1 MTLTDKSKLFI
12 KEAVT
17 KVTTYVALAIAAF
30 AQLAEHAQDL
40 HNNWPQLMALLPP
53 TPYIVSLSH
62 AVDTVLAVL
71 VVYTR
76 VRRMLK
82 PAP

>member
-1 MTLTDKSKLFI
+1 VTLTDKSKLFL

-30 AQLAEHAQDL
+30 AQLAEHAEDL
-40 HNNWPQLMALLPP
+40 HNNWPQLMAFLPASP
-53 TPYIVSLSH
+53 HIVSISH
-62 AVDTVLAVL
+62 GADTVLAAL

-82 PAP
+82 P